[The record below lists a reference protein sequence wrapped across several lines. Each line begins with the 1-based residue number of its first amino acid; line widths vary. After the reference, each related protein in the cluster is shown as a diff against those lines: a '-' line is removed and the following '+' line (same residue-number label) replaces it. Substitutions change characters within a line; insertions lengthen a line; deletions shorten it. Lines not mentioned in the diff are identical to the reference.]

1 MKRKIFLQVCITG
14 LFFLAVSLQAQYKP
28 KNSGFGVRAS
38 FWNMNKSDAGIRITS
53 SATHD
58 EVNVSGGGG
67 WLYFFSRVDD
77 YWFVEFNIGGIGEVN
92 ASDRYY
98 HYDDKVDVAAITP
111 FLLGFRQDLMHPRS
125 YSALRPYLTFG
136 VGAYWIS
143 DIHVG
148 EYDYYRD
155 EVLVNTVFEPGGY
168 AGGGF
173 NFHLT
178 PNLALNLDAKY
189 HFIDYNVKHDY
200 SGFDFGMGISFMWG
214 RYRSSRY

>member
-1 MKRKIFLQVCITG
+1 MKRKIGLLVLITG
-14 LFFLAVSLQAQYKP
+14 SLLLATALQAQYKP
-28 KNSGFGVRAS
+28 KNSGFGVRGS
-38 FWNMNKSDAGIRITS
+38 FWNMNKNDAGIRITTS
-53 SATHD
+53 SDRD
-58 EVNVSGGGG
+58 EVHVGGAGG

-77 YWFVEFNIGGIGEVN
+77 YWFVEFNLGGIGQVE
-92 ASDRYY
+92 ADSYY
-98 HYDDKVDVAAITP
+98 HNSENVDVSAITP

-125 YSALRPYLTFG
+125 YSALRPFLTFG

-143 DIHVG
+143 DVHVE
-148 EYDYYRD
+148 EYRYDQD
-155 EVLVNTVFEPGGY
+155 EVIVNTNFEPGGY

-200 SGFDFGMGISFMWG
+200 SGFDFGLGVSFMWG
-214 RYRSSRY
+214 RYRTRY